1 VDLLNPLNALHLLSE
16 EELLRKRVLSDLVLE
31 TFSGVSAGPPE
42 LALWVPGRLEIFG
55 KHTDYGGGHTLVA
68 PVPRGFIAVA
78 RRRTDAIVA
87 LHDASRR
94 EQFLVDV
101 HGELHSPQPT
111 DPPSRLGAT
120 AGKPAEGPDRRSAKR
135 EGGPDHRS
143 AKREG
148 GWRRYALTVV
158 RRLAKNFPGAA
169 LGADIAFGS
178 DLAPAS
184 GMSSSSAL
192 MVGVATALVRLARLD
207 ARAEWQANI
216 AGPSDAAGYYAC
228 IENGLA
234 FGSLEGDAG
243 VGTHGGS
250 EDHIAIVCGKADH
263 AAAWTFVPPVHLTDV
278 RLPEDWRFVIA
289 SSGVAARK
297 TGEAR
302 DSYNNLSLAVRTLL
316 EIWNAHE
323 PAAPSLRAAL
333 TSSSGAMDRLHGLLH
348 RHPAAATLNLA
359 ARLTQFANEDA
370 RVLEAVRA
378 VRDGDTTALAGL
390 AQESQDDAE
399 RLLRNQTPETSAL
412 VEMARRL
419 GAFAASS
426 FGAGFGGSVWALV
439 GKEDA
444 RSFPPR
450 WLSEYRSRFPG
461 REAAAFEARPGPPLT
476 WIA

>member
-1 VDLLNPLNALHLLSE
+1 MFAFPSGFTDSE
-16 EELLRKRVLSDLVLE
+16 ALRKQVLNDLVFD
-31 TFSGVSAGPPE
+31 TFKNISEGPPE

-55 KHTDYGGGHTLVA
+55 KHTDYGGGHTLIA
-68 PVPRGFIAVA
+68 PVPRGFVLVA
-78 RRRTDAIVA
+78 RRRRDNVVA

-94 EQFLVDV
+94 EQFLIDT
-101 HGELHSPQPT
+101 GRPADLPRSPV
-111 DPPSRLGAT
+111 
-120 AGKPAEGPDRRSAKR
+120 
-135 EGGPDHRS
+135 HRS
-143 AKREG
+143 ARREG

-158 RRLAKNFPGAA
+158 RRLTKNFPGAA

-192 MVGVATALVRLARLD
+192 IVAIAAALVRLAEIDKRS
-207 ARAEWQANI
+207 EWLANI
-216 AGPSDAAGYYAC
+216 TDQVGAAGYYAC

-250 EDHIAIVCGKADH
+250 EDHIAIVCGQPDH
-263 AAAWTFVPPVHLTDV
+263 AVAWRFVPAVHEADV
-278 RLPEDWRFVIA
+278 RIPDDWLFVIA

-316 EIWNAHE
+316 EIWNGHE
-323 PAAPSLRAAL
+323 AAARSLYAAL
-333 TSSSGAMDRLHGLLH
+333 TSSPDAAERL
-348 RHPAAATLNLA
+348 RARIDQHPAAATLSLP
-359 ARLTQFANEDA
+359 ARLTQFTNEDA
-370 RVLEAVRA
+370 RVIEAVRA
-378 VRDGDTTALAGL
+378 MREGDIAALTGL
-390 AQESQDDAE
+390 AHESQHDAE
-399 RLLRNQTPETSAL
+399 QLLRNQTPETSAL
-412 VEMARRL
+412 VQIARGQ

-439 GKEDA
+439 GKEEA
-444 RSFPPR
+444 TSLLSR

-461 REAAAFEARPGPPLT
+461 REATAFEARPGPPLT
-476 WIA
+476 WME